1 MWMHR
6 LLWQRPNNL
15 AQRICHRWNTTE
27 ILLKNI
33 SLQPNSIISTM
44 TLNRPKAN
52 AMGSQMLE
60 EFSSIMD
67 VLEQDSTI
75 RCVVLTSS
83 SFKVFSAGADLKE
96 RATMTLDEAEGFV
109 HLLRSTMDRF
119 SKLPM
124 PTICSVEGI
133 AVGGG
138 LELALAADM
147 RIAGRDAVFG
157 LPETSLAIIPG
168 AGGTQ
173 RLPRLIGEARAKE
186 LIFTARKINSETA
199 LAYGLIN
206 YMVDSGTAYEKAIE

>member
-1 MWMHR
+1 
-6 LLWQRPNNL
+6 
-15 AQRICHRWNTTE
+15 
-27 ILLKNI
+27 
-33 SLQPNSIISTM
+33 M
-44 TLNRPKAN
+44 TP
-52 AMGSQMLE
+52 
-60 EFSSIMD
+60 
-67 VLEQDSTI
+67 
-75 RCVVLTSS
+75 
-83 SFKVFSAGADLKE
+83 
-96 RATMTLDEAEGFV
+96 DEAEEFV

-138 LELALAADM
+138 LEMALAADM

-186 LIFTARKINSETA
+186 LIFTARKINAETA
-199 LAYGLIN
+199 LTYGLIN

>member
-1 MWMHR
+1 
-6 LLWQRPNNL
+6 
-15 AQRICHRWNTTE
+15 
-27 ILLKNI
+27 
-33 SLQPNSIISTM
+33 M

-60 EFSSIMD
+60 EFSTIMD

-96 RATMTLDEAEGFV
+96 RATMTPDEAEEFV

-138 LELALAADM
+138 LEMALAADM

-186 LIFTARKINSETA
+186 LIFTARKINAETA
-199 LAYGLIN
+199 LTYGLIN